1 MVLLRVIGYI
11 LLFLAFMALGG
22 DLLAWFET
30 GQWAPATAG
39 EDIYAVAPV
48 VLERGQ
54 AIVQR
59 YLLPEIW
66 DPVILTVLLWPA
78 WLVAG
83 LPGLLLAL
91 LARRRRRRTMF

>member
-11 LLFLAFMALGG
+11 LLFLAFMALGS
-22 DLLAWFET
+22 DLLGWLET
-30 GQWAPATAG
+30 GKWAAATAG
-39 EDIYAVAPV
+39 EDIYAIVPI

-54 AIVQR
+54 AVIQR

-83 LPGLLLAL
+83 VPGLLLVL
-91 LARRRRRRTMF
+91 LARRRRRRGMF